1 VGIWGRGEA
10 RGADRDGIEAAEL
23 ELGSFLSG
31 FDIAG
36 EVVLSM
42 SRGTLPFL
50 DGRRTARGC
59 LFFKVV

>member
-36 EVVLSM
+36 EVVLLV
-42 SRGTLPFL
+42 RGNLRIF
-50 DGRRTARGC
+50 R
-59 LFFKVV
+59 